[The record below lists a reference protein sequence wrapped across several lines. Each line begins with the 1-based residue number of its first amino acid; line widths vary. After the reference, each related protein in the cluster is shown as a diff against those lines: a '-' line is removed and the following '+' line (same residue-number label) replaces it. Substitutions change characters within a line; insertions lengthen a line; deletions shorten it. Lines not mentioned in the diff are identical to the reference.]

1 MTPGPDRDD
10 IAVRF
15 TIRQMTIGIAV
26 IGVVLALAVQ
36 VPRLLIAG
44 LDVVLIAFGSYK
56 LGRTMG
62 LVKHGNGVMR
72 SPAWFRILVAV
83 SVLIPLLGVVI
94 GLLFPVHT

>member
-1 MTPGPDRDD
+1 LNGPDRDD
-10 IAVRF
+10 TAVRF

-44 LDVVLIAFGSYK
+44 LDVVLIAFGIYK
-56 LGRTMG
+56 LGRAVG
-62 LVKHGNGVMR
+62 LVKHGNGMMGP
-72 SPAWFRILVAV
+72 PAWFRIVVAV
-83 SVLIPLLGVVI
+83 SVLILLLGVVI

>member
-1 MTPGPDRDD
+1 LNGPDRDD
-10 IAVRF
+10 TAVRF

-44 LDVVLIAFGSYK
+44 LDVVLIAFGIYK
-56 LGRTMG
+56 LGQALG
-62 LVKHGNGVMR
+62 LVKHGNGMMR
-72 SPAWFRILVAV
+72 PPAWFRIVVAV
-83 SVLIPLLGVVI
+83 SVLILLLGVVI